1 MLKYTSKRGVDSG
14 LLALKP
20 LSEAQVAEY
29 RFWRPCGRRSCAFGC
44 GGESEGE
51 NRAARRL
58 FRSAEEVRP
67 EEEERCEEGVVPG
80 RNYRE
85 GERERERKMELESMQ
100 VRGEEE
106 REARMEEEMEGVR
119 IVLNSDGEE
128 VVEIRV

>member
-1 MLKYTSKRGVDSG
+1 MLRYTSNRGVDSG

-44 GGESEGE
+44 GGGSEGE

-58 FRSAEEVRP
+58 FRSAEEVGP
-67 EEEERCEEGVVPG
+67 EEEEFQECIVPG
-80 RNYRE
+80 KDYRE
-85 GERERERKMELESMQ
+85 GERERERKMEQESVQ

-106 REARMEEEMEGVR
+106 REKKMEEEFEGVR

-128 VVEIRV
+128 VAEIRV